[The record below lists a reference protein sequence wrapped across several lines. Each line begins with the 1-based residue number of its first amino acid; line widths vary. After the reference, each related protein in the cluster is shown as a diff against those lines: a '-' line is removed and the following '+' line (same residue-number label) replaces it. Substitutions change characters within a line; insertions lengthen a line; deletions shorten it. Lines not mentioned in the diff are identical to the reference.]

1 MSNLTFS
8 GIRTLKARVDEDD
21 QNKKRHP
28 FDLQKYQQILEQIST
43 THQFDMDLENR
54 LNQLD
59 QTEQSRPTLDKSS
72 FLNKQYAKYIEK
84 GSDLQ
89 LSKVDCIDPEDE
101 VCTHKQTKS
110 LLTLIKGR
118 PVKFTEF
125 YKILLQEY
133 SIEFQNAEQKL
144 QFKENLKNKIVTVDP
159 NIVSLNALQLSTRD
173 KGIKG
178 LIEEIAEETYQDINR
193 KEKQKINNEIVDELE
208 NVKQL
213 LEKKQVMQIK
223 KEKELVEYEYSLQ
236 KFKSE
241 MSNSIQQVYDILSKM
256 MEEQYQQKLS
266 NLNKKFSNLEHQLK
280 SKVKLIELKGSSIQ
294 KNNSTYSQEIQRL
307 KQRNTQ
313 LEKQVESQ
321 KVRILELEKKL
332 SLEKDNTIQLQKKLE
347 KINQKLI
354 EQKEQIKEQI
364 YQTEQNESVQP
375 LKQQQILEQPKQQQQ
390 QQQQQPQAEQQKKTT
405 NNSESGIKQIK
416 VFQSV
421 FESIFLGLDQ
431 LQIQLGI
438 NNQKWN
444 QELLPCCLQ
453 DNLID
458 LLGNLMVIVINKQGF
473 QQIYKLLLQLSYFY
487 FKNTCS
493 SINCQQVEELIK
505 NQKKQQSCKYY
516 IGIHDSKN
524 REFILQLK
532 ALLEKKKK
540 NQTLVAM
547 ILLLYDRDIAI
558 SIKYL
563 SQEICNEDV
572 QKFILDNGLLDIFV
586 IKMIDDRNMV
596 QLLLEIIA
604 QGQFQNQFL
613 LQLTKHFEIL
623 LTLLHCQDLE
633 FCEQLSIVLQ
643 RRINREENEL
653 RFEI

>member
-8 GIRTLKARVDEDD
+8 GMRTLKARVDEED

-28 FDLQKYQQILEQIST
+28 FDLQKYQHILDQIST

-54 LNQLD
+54 FNQLD
-59 QTEQSRPTLDKSS
+59 QTEQSRPTIDKSS

-89 LSKVDCIDPEDE
+89 LSKVDCIDPEDDI
-101 VCTHKQTKS
+101 CTHKQTKS
-110 LLTLIKGR
+110 LLSLIKGR
-118 PVKFTEF
+118 PIKFKEF

-133 SIEFQNAEQKL
+133 QIEFQNAEQKL
-144 QFKENLKNKIVTVDP
+144 QFKENLKNKIVTVDL
-159 NIVSLNALQLSTRD
+159 NIVSLNALQLCTRD

-178 LIEEIAEETYQDINR
+178 LIQEIAEETYQDINR

-208 NVKQL
+208 NVKSL
-213 LEKKQVMQIK
+213 LEKKQLMQIK

-266 NLNKKFSNLEHQLK
+266 NLNKKFSNMEYQLK

-307 KQRNTQ
+307 KQRNAI

-321 KVRILELEKKL
+321 KVIILELEKKL
-332 SLEKDNTIQLQKKLE
+332 SLEKDNTIQMQKKLE
-347 KINQKLI
+347 KINQKLL

-364 YQTEQNESVQP
+364 NQTEQNESLQP
-375 LKQQQILEQPKQQQQ
+375 LKQQQILEQSKLQV
-390 QQQQQPQAEQQKKTT
+390 EQQKKIQ
-405 NNSESGIKQIK
+405 NNQDNSNKQIK
-416 VFQSV
+416 IFQSV

-431 LQIQLGI
+431 LQIQLNI
-438 NNQKWN
+438 DNNKWN

-458 LLGNLMVIVINKQGF
+458 LLGNLMIIVINKQGF

-493 SINCQQVEELIK
+493 SINCQQIEELIK
-505 NQKKQQSCKYY
+505 NQKKQQNCKYY
-516 IGIHDSKN
+516 IGIHESKN

-540 NQTLVAM
+540 NQTLVAF
-547 ILLLYDRDIAI
+547 ILLLYDRDISI

-572 QKFILDNGLLDIFV
+572 QKFILDNGLLDVFV

-613 LQLTKHFEIL
+613 QQLTKHFEIL
-623 LTLLHCQDLE
+623 LTLLNCQDLE

-643 RRINREENEL
+643 RDQL
-653 RFEI
+653 KKK

>member
-8 GIRTLKARVDEDD
+8 GMRTLKARVDEED

-89 LSKVDCIDPEDE
+89 LSKVDCIDPEDD

-110 LLTLIKGR
+110 LLSIIKGR

-144 QFKENLKNKIVTVDP
+144 QFKENLKNKIVTIDP
-159 NIVSLNALQLSTRD
+159 NIVSLNALQLCTRD

-241 MSNSIQQVYDILSKM
+241 MSNSIQQVYDILCKM

-266 NLNKKFSNLEHQLK
+266 NLNKKFNNLEHQLK

-307 KQRNTQ
+307 KQRNTL

-347 KINQKLI
+347 KINQKLL

-364 YQTEQNESVQP
+364 YHTEQNESQQT
-375 LKQQQILEQPKQQQQ
+375 LKQQSQQQLLEQPKQQQQ
-390 QQQQQPQAEQQKKTT
+390 VLQDQPKKNT
-405 NNSESGIKQIK
+405 NNQDIQTKQIK
-416 VFQSV
+416 LFQSV
-421 FESIFLGLDQ
+421 FEQIFFGLDQ

-438 NNQKWN
+438 DINKWN

-458 LLGNLMVIVINKQGF
+458 LLGNLMQIVINKQGF
-473 QQIYKLLLQLSYFY
+473 SQIYKLLLQLSSFY

-493 SINCQQVEELIK
+493 SINCQQIEEFIK
-505 NQKKQQSCKYY
+505 NQKKQQNCKYY

-540 NQTLVAM
+540 NNTQVAF
-547 ILLLYDRDIAI
+547 ILMFYDRDISI

-563 SQEICNEDV
+563 SQEICNEEV
-572 QKFILDNGLLDIFV
+572 QKFILDNGLLDVFV

-596 QLLLEIIA
+596 QILLEIIA

-613 LQLTKHFEIL
+613 QQLTKHFEIL
-623 LTLLHCQDLE
+623 LTLLNSQDLE

-643 RRINREENEL
+643 RDQLKRK
-653 RFEI
+653 